1 MDGLLIVD
9 KTAGMSSHDVVNK
22 VRRLF
27 DEKSVGHLGTLDPL
41 ATGVLPLLLGR
52 YTRLAQYFGKM
63 EKEYTGRIRFGF
75 ATDTYDCEGAATSGP
90 LPVKLEQAWLH
101 DAVTAMRGDIQQ
113 VPPPY
118 SAKKVKGVPAHRLA
132 RRGETPELQAVTI
145 HVAKFEAQVES
156 DDTATFQAAVS
167 SGGYIRCLA
176 HELGQQLGCGAHL
189 VELRRVRAGDF
200 GIEQA
205 VTLESV
211 AALEPAARAAA
222 LVAARSILPGLPFVT
237 VDAGI
242 ESRIRNGMQVNLPEF
257 TGAMVVRILN
267 HEGSI
272 VAIARRLAGT
282 LFAPQT
288 VLA

>member
-9 KTAGMSSHDVVNK
+9 KPAGMSSHDVVNK

-63 EKEYTGRIRFGF
+63 EKEYTGTIRFGF
-75 ATDTYDCEGAATSGP
+75 ATDTYDCDGESVSELQT
-90 LPVKLEQAWLH
+90 VELEQSWLSA
-101 DAVTAMRGDIQQ
+101 AVAGMRGDIEQK
-113 VPPPY
+113 PPLY

-132 RRGETPELQAVTI
+132 RRGEAPDLQAVTI
-145 HVAKFEAQVES
+145 HVAKFEAWVES
-156 DDTATFQAAVS
+156 ADTVGFAAAVS
-167 SGGYIRCLA
+167 AGGYIRCLA
-176 HELGQQLGCGAHL
+176 HDLGQQLGCGAHL
-189 VELRRVRAGDF
+189 TALRRVRAGDF
-200 GIEQA
+200 MIAQA
-205 VTLESV
+205 VTLE
-211 AALEPAARAAA
+211 ALAEHADDGRRERLLA
-222 LVAARSILPGLPFVT
+222 SSQILPHLPSVT
-237 VDAGI
+237 VDEGMAT
-242 ESRIRNGMQVNLPEF
+242 RIRNGAQVNLPEF
-257 TGAMVVRILN
+257 SRAEIIRIS
-267 HEGSI
+267 GTDGVI